1 MGKCL
6 LFLFCLFFITPLISI
21 NKACVVFFSVTDQLE
36 KIHMLNQMGE
46 INSFIKLI
54 LKLPV
59 LQCHQGRHGFDCATV
74 RIRTLKNVQQEQF
87 YFRLTIYFF
96 FFYCIHWCRKLFRF
110 ICRENTDGEYLG
122 EFILIR

>member
-21 NKACVVFFSVTDQLE
+21 NKACVVVFSVTDQLE

-59 LQCHQGRHGFDCATV
+59 LQYHQGRRGCDCATV
-74 RIRTLKNVQQEQF
+74 RIRTLKNVQ
-87 YFRLTIYFF
+87 
-96 FFYCIHWCRKLFRF
+96 
-110 ICRENTDGEYLG
+110 
-122 EFILIR
+122 

>member
-21 NKACVVFFSVTDQLE
+21 NKACVVVFSVTDQLE

-96 FFYCIHWCRKLFRF
+96 FFIVFTGA
-110 ICRENTDGEYLG
+110 ENCLDSFAEK
-122 EFILIR
+122 ILMGNIWGSSF